1 MLVEDVDPERKTAL
15 HWACFLDCHNMAYV
29 LVDFGSSINVKDDFN
44 RKAYDEALAYAQSN
58 YKEVN
63 KKIETLFQKVADGT
77 YKRDIVKYE
86 SPLYVKYLTP
96 VEHVKELADFIK
108 RVNDMSTLHIN
119 KKKTDAAQVSKKKE
133 DKNSDSDDEEDI
145 DEQIKKATAEQ
156 AKK

>member
-1 MLVEDVDPERKTAL
+1 MLQENPMLVEDVDPERKTAL
-15 HWACFLDCHNMAYV
+15 HWACLLDCHNMAYV

-63 KKIETLFQKVADGT
+63 KKIETLFQKVAEGT

-108 RVNDMSTLHIN
+108 RVN
-119 KKKTDAAQVSKKKE
+119 VFFVV
-133 DKNSDSDDEEDI
+133 
-145 DEQIKKATAEQ
+145 
-156 AKK
+156 